1 MNQIDVSKGKR
12 DVNPLLKIALEMGP
26 LAIFWIMNSKFGM
39 NDKFGISVVT
49 GSLMLTTLIS
59 LALSLI
65 FQKRLPVFALVT
77 GIFVMVFGFLTI
89 YFEEL
94 AFIKI
99 KPTIVNLLFAIILA
113 GGLYFRRPI
122 LKYALGE
129 VLQMRDEGWRILTF
143 RWIGFFIFLA
153 VLNEAIWRNFS
164 TDTWVSFKA
173 FGMMPLTFFFAM
185 SQITTIMRYQITD
198 EPPKST
204 EASASAS

>member
-1 MNQIDVSKGKR
+1 MEIDQSKLKR

-26 LAIFWIMNSKFGM
+26 LAIFWFMNARFGM
-39 NDKFGISVVT
+39 NDSFGIYVVT
-49 GSLMLTTLIS
+49 GSLMAATLIS

-77 GIFVMVFGFLTI
+77 GIFVMIFGFLTI

-94 AFIKI
+94 TFIKI
-99 KPTIVNLLFAIILA
+99 KPTIVNLLFASILA
-113 GGLYFRRPI
+113 GGLFFRRPI

-129 VLQMRDEGWRILTF
+129 VLQLRDEGWRILTF

-153 VLNEAIWRNFS
+153 ILNEVIWRNFS

-198 EPPKST
+198 GPSDST